1 MIRGFRGFRIFRT
14 FRARLFILLII
25 SMISLLSIVSYLYYR
40 QASAQYHNKVT
51 EIAEKNVKQT
61 MQVYDLLLDNYNS
74 LSKSL
79 VGNADMLR
87 ILPQTHTDNPALNII
102 NERAVSNIIGTVFYS
117 REDIVSIHVFTQT
130 GAVFGFA
137 NFLNIVDPDYAQR
150 DWYNRIKQSDGS
162 MVWLGAFKHSLT
174 DQTVAQPVFAF
185 GRLLFDLTAHK
196 PLGVLLF
203 QMDAS
208 AAMSALGNMRLG
220 PESDVFMM
228 SEDGRLLASDD
239 PEEISPVPW
248 NQHAQDNFSTD
259 TLRTSNAIENA
270 KNIERM
276 TSNTLDVNGTK
287 PAHLQALELLLSLHE
302 NVTPSEVVFD
312 QRANELIVASKANE
326 VDWTFISRTPNSN
339 MNVEFNQTRQF
350 FLMVI
355 SILVLVSIAIAS
367 FIARTITMPIKR
379 LVHEMRQV
387 EIGNFRGVA
396 HRKSTYEEID
406 ILVSSFNQMVR
417 RMDDLIQRE
426 KESSGR
432 EKQAQLQALQSQVNP
447 HFLYNTLNM
456 IYWLLDEQENDKL
469 ARIVLSL
476 SHMFQYSSEWEEN
489 SLSTLGE
496 ELEQIRHYLTIIEAR
511 LEDRLT
517 ADIVVAPEWLDVQL
531 PKMTL
536 QPIIENAVKHGLE
549 PSYKPGI
556 LTVRAEAE
564 GQRLHITIADNG
576 VGMDSEALSQLR
588 QALGQPAVEEPSIES
603 AQQGITGRKGIG
615 IANVHHRLV
624 LMHGES
630 YGLSAD
636 SKEGVGTTI
645 IVTLPLPPRV
655 VYDRSPE
662 YSDQQSVRK
671 ENEAT

>member
-1 MIRGFRGFRIFRT
+1 MIRGFRGLRGYRT

-25 SMISLLSIVSYLYYR
+25 SMISLLTIVSYLYYR
-40 QASAQYHNKVT
+40 QATTQYHDKVT

-61 MQVYDLLLDNYNS
+61 MQVYDLLLDSYNS

-102 NERAVSNIIGTVFYS
+102 NERAVQNIIGTVFYS
-117 REDIVSIHVFTQT
+117 REDVVSIHVFTQS
-130 GAVFGFA
+130 GAVFSYG
-137 NFLNIVDPDYAQR
+137 NFLNVVDPNFAQR
-150 DWYNRIKQSDGS
+150 EWYNRIKQSDGG

-196 PLGVLLF
+196 PIGVLLF

-208 AAMSALGNMRLG
+208 AAMSALSNMRLG
-220 PESDVFMM
+220 PDSDVYIM

-239 PEEISPVPW
+239 PEEISSVPW
-248 NQHAQDNFSTD
+248 SVHAGDNFDTD
-259 TLRTSNAIENA
+259 TFHTPNSAESA
-270 KNIERM
+270 ERM
-276 TSNTLDVNGTK
+276 AADSPDENGK
-287 PAHLQALELLLSLHE
+287 MPAHLDALQLLLSLHE
-302 NVTPSEVVFD
+302 NVTPNDVVFD
-312 QRANELIVASKANE
+312 QRRDDLVVAAKARE
-326 VDWTFISRTPNSN
+326 VDWTFVSRTPNSN
-339 MNVEFNQTRQF
+339 LNVEFNQTRHF
-350 FLMVI
+350 FLIVV
-355 SILVLVSIAIAS
+355 SALVLVSIAIAS
-367 FIARTITMPIKR
+367 FIARTITMPLKR
-379 LVHEMRQV
+379 LVQEMRQV

-396 HRKSTYEEID
+396 HPKSSYEEID
-406 ILVSSFNQMVR
+406 ILVSSFNQMVH

-476 SHMFQYSSEWEEN
+476 SQMFQYSSEWEDN
-489 SLSTLGE
+489 SNSTLGE

-517 ADIVVAPEWLDVQL
+517 ADIEIAPDFLDVQL

-549 PSYKPGI
+549 PSYKPGV
-556 LTVRAEAE
+556 LTVRAQAE

-576 VGMDSEALSQLR
+576 VGMDPSALQQLQ
-588 QALGQPAVEEPSIES
+588 QALGQPHVEEMNNES
-603 AQQGITGRKGIG
+603 SQLSSTGRKGIG

-636 SKEGVGTTI
+636 SQEGAGTTI
-645 IVTLPLPPRV
+645 IVTLPLPPRI
-655 VYDRSPE
+655 VYDRSLE
-662 YSDQQSVRK
+662 
-671 ENEAT
+671 

>member
-1 MIRGFRGFRIFRT
+1 MIRRSRGFRSFRT

-40 QASAQYHNKVT
+40 QATTQYHDKVT
-51 EIAEKNVKQT
+51 EIAEKNVKQA
-61 MQVYDLLLDNYNS
+61 MQVYDLLLDSYNS
-74 LSKSL
+74 ISKSL

-87 ILPQTHTDNPALNII
+87 IIPQTHTDNPALNII
-102 NERAVSNIIGTVFYS
+102 NERAVQNIIGTVFYS
-117 REDIVSIHVFTQT
+117 REDIVSIHVFAQN
-130 GAVFGFA
+130 GAVFSFA
-137 NFLNIVDPDYAQR
+137 NYLNVVDPNYAQR
-150 DWYNRIKQSDGS
+150 EWYSRIKQSDGG

-174 DQTVAQPVFAF
+174 DQTVDQPVFAF

-196 PLGVLLF
+196 PIGVLLF

-208 AAMSALGNMRLG
+208 AAMSALSNMRLG
-220 PESDVFMM
+220 PDSDVFIM

-239 PEEISPVPW
+239 PEEISSVPW
-248 NQHAQDNFSTD
+248 STHASDDFGTD
-259 TLRTSNAIENA
+259 TYHTPNSAESAESMAADSSLE
-270 KNIERM
+270 
-276 TSNTLDVNGTK
+276 NGTK

-302 NVTPSEVVFD
+302 DVTPNEVIFD
-312 QRANELIVASKANE
+312 QRAKDLVVAAKAKE

-339 MNVEFNQTRQF
+339 LNVEFNQTRHF
-350 FLMVI
+350 FLIVV
-355 SILVLVSIAIAS
+355 SVLVLVSIAIAS
-367 FIARTITMPIKR
+367 FIARTITMPLKR
-379 LVHEMRQV
+379 LVQEMRQV

-396 HRKSTYEEID
+396 HPKSTYEEID
-406 ILVSSFNQMVR
+406 ILVSSFNQMVY
-417 RMDDLIQRE
+417 RMDDLVQRE

-476 SHMFQYSSEWEEN
+476 SHMFQYSSEWEDN
-489 SLSTLGE
+489 SNSTLGE

-517 ADIVVAPEWLDVQL
+517 ADIEVAPEWLDVQL

-549 PSYKPGI
+549 PSYKSGI
-556 LTVRAEAE
+556 LTVRAETE
-564 GQRLHITIADNG
+564 GQRLHITITDNG
-576 VGMDSEALSQLR
+576 VGMEPAALSQLQ
-588 QALGQPAVEEPSIES
+588 QALGQPPIKEPIEDA
-603 AQQGITGRKGIG
+603 AQRSSTGRKGIG

-636 SKEGVGTTI
+636 SEEGVGTTI
-645 IVTLPLPPRV
+645 IVTLPLPPRI

-662 YSDQQSVRK
+662 
-671 ENEAT
+671 

>member
-1 MIRGFRGFRIFRT
+1 MIRGFRGFRSFRT

-40 QASAQYHNKVT
+40 QATTQYHDKVT

-61 MQVYDLLLDNYNS
+61 MQVYDLLLDSYNS

-117 REDIVSIHVFTQT
+117 REDIVSIHVFAQN
-130 GAVFGFA
+130 GAVFSFA
-137 NFLNIVDPDYAQR
+137 NYLNVVDPNYAQR
-150 DWYNRIKQSDGS
+150 DWYNRIKQSDGN

-174 DQTVAQPVFAF
+174 DQTVAKPVFAF

-196 PLGVLLF
+196 PIGVLLF

-220 PESDVFMM
+220 PDSDVFIM

-239 PEEISPVPW
+239 PEEISSVPW
-248 NQHAQDNFSTD
+248 SEHAGDDFNTD
-259 TLRTSNAIENA
+259 VFHTPNSAESA
-270 KNIERM
+270 ESM
-276 TSNTLDVNGTK
+276 ASDTLDVNGTK

-302 NVTPSEVVFD
+302 NVTPSEVLFD
-312 QRANELIVASKANE
+312 QRANDLIVASKAKE

-339 MNVEFNQTRQF
+339 LNVEFNQTRHF
-350 FLMVI
+350 FLIVV
-355 SILVLVSIAIAS
+355 SVLVLVSIAIAS
-367 FIARTITMPIKR
+367 FIARTITMPLKR
-379 LVHEMRQV
+379 LVQEMRQV

-406 ILVSSFNQMVR
+406 ILVSSFNQMVY

-489 SLSTLGE
+489 SNSTLGE
-496 ELEQIRHYLTIIEAR
+496 ELEAIRHYLTIIEAR

-517 ADIVVAPEWLDVQL
+517 ADIAVAPEWLDVQL

-576 VGMDSEALSQLR
+576 VGMDPEALSQLQ
-588 QALGQPAVEEPSIES
+588 QALGQHS
-603 AQQGITGRKGIG
+603 AQEQSIDAAQRGSTGRKGIG

-636 SKEGVGTTI
+636 SKKGVGTTI

-662 YSDQQSVRK
+662 Y
-671 ENEAT
+671 NEK

>member
-1 MIRGFRGFRIFRT
+1 MFRGFRGIRSFRT

-40 QASAQYHNKVT
+40 QATTQYHDKVT
-51 EIAEKNVKQT
+51 EIAEKNVKQA
-61 MQVYDLLLDNYNS
+61 MQVYDLLLDSYNS

-87 ILPQTHTDNPALNII
+87 ILTQTHTDNPALNII
-102 NERAVSNIIGTVFYS
+102 NERAVQNIIGTVFYS
-117 REDIVSIHVFTQT
+117 REDIVSIHVFAQS
-130 GAVFGFA
+130 GAVFSYA
-137 NFLNIVDPDYAQR
+137 NYLNVVDPNFAQR
-150 DWYNRIKQSDGS
+150 EWYNRIKQSDGG

-174 DQTVAQPVFAF
+174 DQTVSQPVFAF

-196 PLGVLLF
+196 PIGVMLF

-220 PESDVFMM
+220 PDSDVFIM

-239 PEEISPVPW
+239 PEESAAVPW
-248 NQHAQDNFSTD
+248 SVHADDSSDAFHTPNSAE
-259 TLRTSNAIENA
+259 SAENMA
-270 KNIERM
+270 ADSGNE
-276 TSNTLDVNGTK
+276 NGKK

-302 NVTPSEVVFD
+302 NVTPNEVVFD
-312 QRANELIVASKANE
+312 QRANDLVVAAKATE

-339 MNVEFNQTRQF
+339 LNVEFNQTRHF
-350 FLMVI
+350 FLIVV
-355 SILVLVSIAIAS
+355 SVLVLVSIAIAS
-367 FIARTITMPIKR
+367 FIARTITMPLKR
-379 LVHEMRQV
+379 LVQEMRQV

-396 HRKSTYEEID
+396 HPKSTYEEID
-406 ILVSSFNQMVR
+406 ILVSSFNQMVY

-456 IYWLLDEQENDKL
+456 IYWLLDEQEDDKL

-476 SHMFQYSSEWEEN
+476 SHMFQYSSEWEDN
-489 SLSTLGE
+489 SNSTLGE

-517 ADIVVAPEWLDVQL
+517 ADIEVAPEWLDVQL

-549 PSYKPGI
+549 PSYNPGI
-556 LTVRAEAE
+556 LTVRAQAE
-564 GQRLHITIADNG
+564 GQRLHITITDNG
-576 VGMDSEALSQLR
+576 VGMEPTALNQLQ
-588 QALGQPAVEEPSIES
+588 QALGHPPVKEQTSEVLQRSS
-603 AQQGITGRKGIG
+603 SGRKGIG

-645 IVTLPLPPRV
+645 IVTLPLPPRT

-662 YSDQQSVRK
+662 
-671 ENEAT
+671 